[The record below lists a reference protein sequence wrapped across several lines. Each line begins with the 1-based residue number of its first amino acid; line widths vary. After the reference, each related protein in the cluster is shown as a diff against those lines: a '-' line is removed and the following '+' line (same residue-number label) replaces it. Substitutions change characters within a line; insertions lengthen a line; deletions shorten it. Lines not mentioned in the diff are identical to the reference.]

1 MSLLN
6 AILNGNPVI
15 KDLKILNTETQIE
28 SRDNKVSR
36 LDIEVSVD
44 DKTFI
49 NVELQCVDTGD
60 LYSRSVFYASSLMV
74 QHSKSGQSYEEP
86 NVISIWI
93 IRDRIK
99 KGIISNR
106 ISPIE
111 EIMNCTVPTQWEE
124 GYEVFN
130 NQSRIIWV
138 QLSKFKN
145 NDEIKDKISKG
156 LKDWI
161 DFFSDPRGIK
171 SEDEGM
177 KDAQRLWN
185 RISADDQLK
194 AQQRA
199 QDKYQKDKESEIA
212 TARHLGKEEGLAEGL
227 IEGKKEG
234 LIEGK
239 KEGLIEGKISEQK
252 QIALNMKNQGF
263 EDTIIAKC
271 LNISVEKLNELF
283 E

>member
-1 MSLLN
+1 MSDNNNINERALRPTEDFAFKRIFGREDSKRSLMSLLN

-28 SRDNKVSR
+28 SRDNKASR

-111 EIMNCTVPTQWEE
+111 EINFLKSKIK
-124 GYEVFN
+124 GIYKKFN
-130 NQSRIIWV
+130 
-138 QLSKFKN
+138 
-145 NDEIKDKISKG
+145 
-156 LKDWI
+156 
-161 DFFSDPRGIK
+161 
-171 SEDEGM
+171 
-177 KDAQRLWN
+177 
-185 RISADDQLK
+185 
-194 AQQRA
+194 
-199 QDKYQKDKESEIA
+199 
-212 TARHLGKEEGLAEGL
+212 
-227 IEGKKEG
+227 
-234 LIEGK
+234 
-239 KEGLIEGKISEQK
+239 
-252 QIALNMKNQGF
+252 
-263 EDTIIAKC
+263 
-271 LNISVEKLNELF
+271 
-283 E
+283 